1 MKTQKE
7 IERLLPAWFDGTLS
21 SEEQDELRLWKEASE
36 ENARVFAEFEAVWEQ
51 TERLRS
57 MKKYKEQAALANVHR
72 KINKQ
77 QKPRFLQLFKTVAAV
92 LVFPLLF
99 SSVYFFLHDT
109 KSEPVLSG
117 QQWYTLKTGSGMR
130 SEFQLPDGTN
140 VWLNSNTTLRYPM
153 AFSATAREVFISG
166 EAYFDVAEN
175 QQKPFLVNTGKLTI
189 QVTGTEFM
197 ASNYPDEHL
206 TEIVLVEG
214 SVNLCQTEAT
224 GKHNLIHR
232 MQPGDRAI
240 LEEGDNKL
248 FVEQVNVAKYIAWK
262 DGKLIFRDDAM
273 TEVVRRLNRWYGVD
287 IQLNEDHLE
296 DYVYTA
302 TFEDESLFQVL
313 DLLKLSAPIEY
324 TIKQRE
330 QRTDNTFSK
339 MEIEISRKD

>member
-1 MKTQKE
+1 MKTQQE
-7 IERLLPAWFDGTLS
+7 IENLLPAWFEGALS
-21 SEEQDELRLWKEASE
+21 PDEKDQLRSWKEASD
-36 ENARVFAEFEAVWEQ
+36 ENARVFAEFEAVWQQ

-57 MKKYKEQAALANVHR
+57 MKKYNEQAALVEIRR
-72 KINKQ
+72 KINQQ

-92 LVFPLLF
+92 LLFPLLF
-99 SSVYFFLHDT
+99 SSIYFFLHNT
-109 KSEPVLSG
+109 QSEAVFAE

-130 SEFQLPDGTN
+130 SEFQLPDGTK
-140 VWLNSNTTLRYPM
+140 VWWNSNTTLRYPV
-153 AFSATAREVFISG
+153 AFSAAVREVFISG
-166 EAYFDVAEN
+166 EAYFDVAKN
-175 QQKPFLVNTGKLTI
+175 QHKPFMVNTGKLTI

-197 ASNYPDEHL
+197 ASNYPDDKL

-214 SVNLCQTEAT
+214 SVNLCQTDA
-224 GKHNLIHR
+224 KVKDKLIRR

-248 FVEQVNVAKYIAWK
+248 FIEQVNVAKYVAWK
-262 DGKLIFRDDAM
+262 DGRLIFRDDAM

-287 IQLNEDHLE
+287 IQLNEEHLE

-313 DLLKLSAPIEY
+313 DLLKISAPIEY

-339 MEIEISRKD
+339 MEIEISRKK